1 MKRNLFSITFVPFLI
16 FTSCALASSQ
26 TSGGTI
32 PERIGNAT
40 QATAADFNNRT
51 SADENFELNIAER
64 RITESGFAAST
75 SIEVGEETARGLL
88 LRVGV
93 SLGADEIS
101 VLLRNVQGRVRFH
114 GTLERVL
121 ERLSTHR
128 ASGAVP

>member
-1 MKRNLFSITFVPFLI
+1 LKRNLFNITFISLVI

-26 TSGGTI
+26 TSGSAI
-32 PERIGNAT
+32 PEGISNAT
-40 QATAADFNNRT
+40 QAATDSTNRT
-51 SADENFELNIAER
+51 SADENFELDIKER

-75 SIEVGEETARGLL
+75 SIEVGEETSRGLL

-101 VLLRNVQGRVRFH
+101 VLLRNVHGRVRFH

-121 ERLSTHR
+121 ERLNTHR
-128 ASGAVP
+128 APGAVP